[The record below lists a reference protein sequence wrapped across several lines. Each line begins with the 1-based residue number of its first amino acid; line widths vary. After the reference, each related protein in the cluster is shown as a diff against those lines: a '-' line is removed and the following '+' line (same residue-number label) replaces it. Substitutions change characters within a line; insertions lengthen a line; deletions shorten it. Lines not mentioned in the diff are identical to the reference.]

1 MTFDQVRPIVE
12 ARLYAYAALKAEYPD
27 TPISSIY
34 EGLGTI
40 IEGGEN
46 TSPQERW
53 AMRHANELRN
63 AMIIEKMLGALP
75 DEERQLIE
83 MRYFEYANE
92 DTFATAFGESADG
105 LPHRDRAHG
114 AACGFDLLG
123 QVETL

>member
-83 MRYFEYANE
+83 MRYFEYAQWGYICKRLSVSRP
-92 DTFATAFGESADG
+92 TAYRI
-105 LPHRDRAHG
+105 RDRALM
-114 AACGFDLLG
+114 ALACEFDLLAAS
-123 QVETL
+123 